1 MSSEG
6 HFVQPAIPRF
16 DGHYD
21 HWSMLMENFLRSKE
35 YWCLI
40 ETGFEEPALGEQPL
54 SILETILEK
63 DTSKKIWE
71 SMKTKYEGNAR
82 VKRSTLQALRRDFEI
97 LEMKTGET
105 ITAYFARVMTVANK
119 MRVYGEAMTDVTI
132 CEKILRSL
140 TDKFNYIVCSIEES
154 RNLDTITIDELQS
167 SLTIHEQKIHKSSGL
182 EQALKVTADN
192 TWSSSGRGRGHYR
205 GRGRGRGGS
214 AFNRATV
221 ECYKCH
227 NLGHFQYECPRWNKE
242 ANYVEASAET
252 DMLLMAYT
260 ETHEADQVEDML
272 LITYT
277 ELSEA
282 EQVQVDD
289 MLLMAY
295 TVRPP
300 IAPAAHHLL
309 PLSLAGQPS
318 TAAPNLLSTA
328 TDLPTTEEPSDEKQ
342 LHRTGDPPPA
352 WGTPSD
358 LPSRNP
364 LHRLLSSKNPAR
376 PDRIGASSS
385 SSLDTRRPSE
395 AEEKP
400 TPIAPAAHHLLP
412 LSLAGQP
419 STAAPNLLSTAT
431 DLPTTEETQRREA
444 APPNRRSA
452 TSLGTPSDL
461 PSRNPLHRLLS
472 SKNPARPDRIGASSS
487 SSLDTRRPS
496 KAEEKLKLNKLKRGF
511 LTPGVQI
518 TCVAA
523 EVYYV
528 PELKN
533 NLLSIGQLQE
543 KGLAILIQHGF
554 CKLYHPLK
562 GLIIQTKMS
571 INRMFIL
578 LSHTPAAAKV
588 SSEMGMVRGLP
599 RLQESHTVCINCI
612 NGKQQ
617 SGDMQTRTTWRASQ
631 PLELI
636 HADICGPISPT
647 SNGGKRYTLCFI
659 DDFSRKSW
667 LPKTFWPEAVKWTF
681 YVLNRCPTLAVKNIT
696 PQEAWSGVKPSVE
709 HFRVFGCLAH
719 VHVPAAKR
727 EPNLVRFRLG
737 ENNSDEVE
745 RVSADTEIHGESN
758 IKVSDAR
765 EIDTRVNEL
774 QGRARVSEFEGEEG
788 ESSNMFNDD
797 TERLRNQRTRRPPSY
812 LHDYVLLADE
822 KIEDEAHIVQNMSTG
837 DPLYFEDSVTDAKW
851 RQAMDIEIS
860 SIKKNNTWSLRE
872 LPTGA
877 KKIGVKWVYKTKYN
891 EHGEIDKHKAR
902 LVAKGYSQKH
912 GIDYTEVF
920 APVARMD
927 TVRMIIALAA
937 QKG

>member
-1 MSSEG
+1 M
-6 HFVQPAIPRF
+6 
-16 DGHYD
+16 
-21 HWSMLMENFLRSKE
+21 
-35 YWCLI
+35 
-40 ETGFEEPALGEQPL
+40 
-54 SILETILEK
+54 EK

-132 CEKILRSL
+132 CEKIIRSL

-167 SLTIHEQKIHKSSGL
+167 SLTIHEQKFHKSSGL
-182 EQALKVTADN
+182 EQALKVTTDN

-205 GRGRGRGGS
+205 GRGRGKGGS

-252 DMLLMAYT
+252 NMLLMAYT

-295 TVRPP
+295 TESAETEQIEAWFLDSGCSNHMCGSRGMF
-300 IAPAAHHLL
+300 I
-309 PLSLAGQPS
+309 
-318 TAAPNLLSTA
+318 NL
-328 TDLPTTEEPSDEKQ
+328 DESFVHSVK
-342 LHRTGDPPPA
+342 LG
-352 WGTPSD
+352 
-358 LPSRNP
+358 NN
-364 LHRLLSSKNPAR
+364 SKMNV
-376 PDRIGASSS
+376 IGKGS
-385 SSLDTRRPSE
+385 
-395 AEEKP
+395 
-400 TPIAPAAHHLLP
+400 I
-412 LSLAGQP
+412 
-419 STAAPNLLSTAT
+419 
-431 DLPTTEETQRREA
+431 
-444 APPNRRSA
+444 
-452 TSLGTPSDL
+452 
-461 PSRNPLHRLLS
+461 
-472 SKNPARPDRIGASSS
+472 
-487 SSLDTRRPS
+487 
-496 KAEEKLKLNKLKRGF
+496 KLFLNG
-511 LTPGVQI
+511 I
-518 TCVAA
+518 THVVN

-554 CKLYHPLK
+554 CKIYHPLK

-578 LSHTPAAAKV
+578 LSHTPVAAKV
-588 SSEMGMVRGLP
+588 SSEWCSYTSTNDLFFLWHRRYGHLSYSGLKVLQQKGMVRGLP

-617 SGDMQTRTTWRASQ
+617 RGDMQTRTTWRASQ

-647 SNGGKRYTLCFI
+647 SNGGKRYILCFI

-667 LPKTFWPEAVKWTF
+667 VYLLTAKSEALCCFKLFTTMVEKKRGFSIKCLRTDRGGEFTSIDFTDYCNKMGIKRQLTNVYTPQQNEVAERKNRTVMNMVRSMLSDKKLPKTFWPEAVKWTF

-727 EPNLVRFRLG
+727 GKLDDRSFPCVLLG
-737 ENNSDEVE
+737 
-745 RVSADTEIHGESN
+745 
-758 IKVSDAR
+758 
-765 EIDTRVNEL
+765 
-774 QGRARVSEFEGEEG
+774 VSE
-788 ESSNMFNDD
+788 ESKGY
-797 TERLRNQRTRRPPSY
+797 RLF
-812 LHDYVLLADE
+812 
-822 KIEDEAHIVQNMSTG
+822 
-837 DPLYFEDSVTDAKW
+837 DPIA
-851 RQAMDIEIS
+851 
-860 SIKKNNTWSLRE
+860 KKNCC
-872 LPTGA
+872 
-877 KKIGVKWVYKTKYN
+877 
-891 EHGEIDKHKAR
+891 
-902 LVAKGYSQKH
+902 
-912 GIDYTEVF
+912 
-920 APVARMD
+920 
-927 TVRMIIALAA
+927 
-937 QKG
+937 